1 MPRQA
6 GTPGNHV
13 DPART
18 VYAHNEF
25 TPRTGPGGYR
35 TRLFND
41 IIGIRSNPVLRR
53 ARTLTL
59 TFVVPQSSIP
69 ESEWKRYQP
78 LEERTYGAAQEPVDA
93 ISVKM
98 NRIDL
103 VRRLQAGQDLE
114 TIFEDQ
120 RGYPRGTV
128 GRVIELAIMP
138 SVGG

>member
-13 DPART
+13 DPVRT

-35 TRLFND
+35 TRFFND
-41 IIGIRSNPVLRR
+41 LTKPPLGR

-59 TFVVPQSSIP
+59 TFIVPQSSIP

-78 LEERTYGAAQEPVDA
+78 LEERTYGPAQEPVDA

-103 VRRLQAGQDLE
+103 GRRLQAGQDLE

-120 RGYPRGTV
+120 RGYARGMV
-128 GRVIELAIMP
+128 GRVIELAITP